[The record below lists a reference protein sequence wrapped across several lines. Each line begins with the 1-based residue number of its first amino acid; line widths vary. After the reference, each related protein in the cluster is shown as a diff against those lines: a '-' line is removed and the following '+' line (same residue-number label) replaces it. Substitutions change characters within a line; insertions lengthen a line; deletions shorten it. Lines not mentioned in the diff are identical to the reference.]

1 MNAYFSRANLQFKP
15 IFKIK
20 FMFHIAIISSSVRIG
35 RQSHKVARYFKK
47 YITENNLATAEILD
61 LKEFDFPMLEE
72 RLSMTPTPGA
82 KEKLFSEK
90 IANADAVIAVFPEYN
105 GGYPAS
111 LKNAIDLLYNEWY
124 HKPVGLA
131 SVSAGAFGGVNALAL
146 VQSIFLK
153 IRAVPVFPTFPVP
166 LVQTSFDDEGN
177 PTDKAGTDKRAAAML
192 KELLWFTAAVDKMK
206 KETVAQ

>member
-1 MNAYFSRANLQFKP
+1 MY
-15 IFKIK
+15 
-20 FMFHIAIISSSVRIG
+20 HIAIISSSVRIG
-35 RQSHKVARYFKK
+35 RQSHKVALYLKK
-47 YITENNLATAEILD
+47 YITEHNIATAEILD
-61 LKEFDFPMLEE
+61 LKEFNFPILEE
-72 RLSMTPTPGA
+72 RLSMTPTPGE

-90 IANADAVIAVFPEYN
+90 ISNANAVIAVFPEYN

-124 HKPVGLA
+124 HKPIGLA
-131 SVSAGAFGGVNALAL
+131 SVSAGTFGGVNALAL

-166 LVQTSFDDEGN
+166 TVQTSFDDHGN
-177 PTDKAGTDKRAAAML
+177 ATDKEGTDKKAAAML

-206 KETVAQ
+206 METLVK